1 MARQPAVSGGAIA
14 DEQAL
19 LHLANRY
26 ARAVDRRDA
35 DAFVSL
41 FTDDGIIERPG
52 SVWQGHEKLRGIVA
66 RLNTLY
72 GSTFHTVRNQT
83 ATIDGTTAQGET
95 YSVAMHILK
104 STDDSRTRMDMGI
117 RYQDSFVR
125 QDGVWR
131 FAKRE
136 LIVDWVETTELPA
149 ES

>member
-1 MARQPAVSGGAIA
+1 MARQPAVSGGTIA

-26 ARAVDRRDA
+26 AQAVDHRDA
-35 DAFVSL
+35 EALVSAF
-41 FTDDGIIERPG
+41 TEDGIIERPG
-52 SVWQGHEKLRGIVA
+52 SVWQGHEKLRGIIA

-83 ATIDGTTAQGET
+83 AVIDGDTAQAET
-95 YSVAMHILK
+95 YCVAMHILN
-104 STDDSRTRMDMGI
+104 STDGERMRMDMGI

-131 FAKRE
+131 FARRE
-136 LIVDWVETTELPA
+136 LIVDWVETTELSA
-149 ES
+149 EA

>member
-1 MARQPAVSGGAIA
+1 MSGGTIA

-26 ARAVDRRDA
+26 AQAVDRRDA
-35 DAFVSL
+35 DALVSA
-41 FTDDGIIERPG
+41 FTEDGIIERPG
-52 SVWQGHEKLRGIVA
+52 SVWQGHEKLRGIIA

-83 ATIDGTTAQGET
+83 AVIDGDTAQAET
-95 YSVAMHILK
+95 YCVGMHILN
-104 STDDSRTRMDMGI
+104 STDGKRMRMDMGI

-131 FAKRE
+131 FARRE
-136 LIVDWVETTELPA
+136 LIVDWVETTELSA
-149 ES
+149 EA